1 MSNIEQKLQAVEKT
15 QAAILE
21 TLKSLDQP
29 NYRVVGGDGGVAVSY
44 IEEGGPQDV
53 VRIDNL
59 WSRGENTMKNFRK
72 NSYLP
77 GYKGAKEGG
86 FKSFGDFLL
95 TGLRD
100 SKSAEWQNR
109 HASCYKAVQGMSV
122 GAAEDGGYMVQPE
135 YSDRMLE
142 RVYNNKIFSMTDN
155 YTVAGNNL
163 VFMRN
168 AETSRANGSRKG
180 GIRGYWLGEGQTG
193 TKSAPKMRQVQL
205 RLKKL
210 CILVYLTEELISDGG
225 TAVQSYVEK
234 CAAEEFNFLIG
245 DAIFNGTGVGQPL
258 GILNSGSL
266 VNITKESGQ
275 AASTIVAANI
285 DKMWARRY
293 AAADGYSWFHNQDC
307 GPQLDSL
314 SQAIGTAGIAL
325 YRPSNGLAGNAPQ
338 LLKTAPRVETE
349 FNSTV
354 GTVGDILLADLSQVL
369 SITKG
374 GVSQMASTHVEFL
387 TDQTAL
393 KFTMRLDARPWDDT
407 PLTPYKGSNTQSS
420 FVALETRA

>member
-1 MSNIEQKLQAVEKT
+1 MSSIENKLQAVEKT
-15 QAAILE
+15 QAAILDH
-21 TLKSLDQP
+21 LKSLDTP
-29 NYRVVGGDGGVAVSY
+29 NYRVVGGDGGTTVSY
-44 IEEGGPQDV
+44 IEDGGPSDV
-53 VRIDNL
+53 IRVDNL
-59 WSRGENTMKNFRK
+59 WSRGENTMKNYRK

-95 TGLRD
+95 SGLRD
-100 SKSAEWQNR
+100 SKSADWQNR
-109 HASCYKAVQGMSV
+109 HASCFKAVQGMSV

-135 YSDRMLE
+135 YSDKVLE
-142 RVYNNKIFSMTDN
+142 RVYNNKLFSMTDN
-155 YTVAGNNL
+155 YTVSGNNL

-180 GIRGYWLGEGQTG
+180 GIRGYWLGEGASG

-210 CILVYLTEELISDGG
+210 CIIVYLTEELIQDGG

-234 CAAEEFNFLIG
+234 AAADEFNFMIG
-245 DAIFNGTGVGQPL
+245 DSLFNGTGVGQPL

-266 VNITKESGQ
+266 VTVTKETGQ
-275 AASTIVAANI
+275 ASATINAANI
-285 DKMWARRY
+285 DKMWARRFS
-293 AAADGYSWFHNQDC
+293 AESGYNWFHNQDC

-325 YRPSNGLAGNAPQ
+325 YRPSNGLAGIMPQ

-349 FNSTV
+349 FNATC
-354 GTVGDILLADLSQVL
+354 GTVGDLLLADFSQVL
-369 SITKG
+369 SIAKG

-407 PLTPYKGSNTQSS
+407 ALTPYKGSATQSA
-420 FVALETRA
+420 FVCLETR

>member
-1 MSNIEQKLQAVEKT
+1 MSSIENKLQAVEKT

-21 TLKSLDQP
+21 HLKSLDTP
-29 NYRVVGGDGGVAVSY
+29 NYRVVGGDGGTTVSY
-44 IEEGGPQDV
+44 IEDGGPNDV

-59 WSRGENTMKNFRK
+59 WARGENTVKNYRK

-95 TGLRD
+95 SGLRD
-100 SKSAEWQNR
+100 SKTADWQNR
-109 HASCYKAVQGMSV
+109 HASCFKAVQGMSV

-135 YSDRMLE
+135 YSDKVLE
-142 RVYNNKIFSMTDN
+142 RVYNNKLFSMTDN
-155 YTVAGNNL
+155 YTVSGNNL

-180 GIRGYWLGEGQTG
+180 GIRGYWLGEGASG

-210 CILVYLTEELISDGG
+210 CIIVYLTEELIQDGG
-225 TAVQSYVEK
+225 AAVQSYVEK
-234 CAAEEFNFLIG
+234 CAAEEFNFMIG
-245 DAIFNGTGVGQPL
+245 DALFNGTGVGQPL
-258 GILNSGSL
+258 GLLNSGSL
-266 VNITKESGQ
+266 VTVTKETGQ
-275 AASTIVAANI
+275 AAATVNAANI

-293 AAADGYSWFHNQDC
+293 AAADGYTWFHNQDC

-314 SQAIGTAGIAL
+314 SQSIGTAGIAL
-325 YRPSNGLAGNAPQ
+325 YRPSNGLAGVAPQ
-338 LLKTAPRVETE
+338 MLKTAPRVETE
-349 FNSTV
+349 FNATC
-354 GTVGDILLADLSQVL
+354 GTVGDLVLADFSQIL
-369 SITKG
+369 SIAKG

-407 PLTPYKGSNTQSS
+407 AMTPYKGSATQSS
-420 FVALETRA
+420 FVCLETR

>member
-1 MSNIEQKLQAVEKT
+1 MSSIENKLQAVEKT

-21 TLKSLDQP
+21 HLKSLDAP
-29 NYRVVGGDGGVAVSY
+29 NYRVVGGDGGTTVSY
-44 IEEGGPQDV
+44 IEDGGPNDV
-53 VRIDNL
+53 IRVDNL
-59 WSRGENTMKNFRK
+59 WSRGENTMKNYRK
-72 NSYLP
+72 NTYLP

-95 TGLRD
+95 SGLRD

-109 HASCYKAVQGMSV
+109 HASCFKAVQGMSV

-135 YSDRMLE
+135 YSDRVLE
-142 RVYNNKIFSMTDN
+142 RVYNNKLFSMTDN
-155 YTVAGNNL
+155 YTVSGNNL

-180 GIRGYWLGEGQTG
+180 GIRGYWLGEGASG

-210 CILVYLTEELISDGG
+210 CIIVYLTEELIQDGG
-225 TAVQSYVEK
+225 AAVQSYVEK
-234 CAAEEFNFLIG
+234 CAAEEFNFMIG
-245 DAIFNGTGVGQPL
+245 DALFNGTGVGQPL
-258 GILNSGSL
+258 GLLNSGSL
-266 VNITKESGQ
+266 VTVTKETGQ
-275 AASTIVAANI
+275 AAATINSANI

-293 AAADGYSWFHNQDC
+293 SAADGYTWFHNQDC

-314 SQAIGTAGIAL
+314 NQAIGTAGIAL
-325 YRPSNGLAGNAPQ
+325 YRPNNGLAGVAPQ
-338 LLKTAPRVETE
+338 MLKTAPRVETE
-349 FNSTV
+349 FNATC
-354 GTVGDILLADLSQVL
+354 GTVGDLVLADFSQIL
-369 SITKG
+369 SIAKG

-407 PLTPYKGSNTQSS
+407 AMTPYKGSATQSS
-420 FVALETRA
+420 FVCLETR

>member
-1 MSNIEQKLQAVEKT
+1 MSSIENKLQAVEKT

-21 TLKSLDQP
+21 HLKSLDTP
-29 NYRVVGGDGGVAVSY
+29 NYRVVGGDGGTTVSY
-44 IEEGGPQDV
+44 IEDGGPNDV

-59 WSRGENTMKNFRK
+59 WARGENTVKNYRK
-72 NSYLP
+72 NAYLP

-95 TGLRD
+95 SGLRD
-100 SKSAEWQNR
+100 SKTADWQNR
-109 HASCYKAVQGMSV
+109 HANCFKAVQGMSV

-135 YSDRMLE
+135 YSDKVLE
-142 RVYNNKIFSMTDN
+142 RVYNNKLFSMTDN
-155 YTVAGNNL
+155 YTVSGNNL

-180 GIRGYWLGEGQTG
+180 GIRGYWLGEGASG

-210 CILVYLTEELISDGG
+210 CIIVYLTEELIQDGG
-225 TAVQSYVEK
+225 SAVQSYVEK
-234 CAAEEFNFLIG
+234 CAAEEFNFMIG
-245 DAIFNGTGVGQPL
+245 DALFNGTGVGQPL
-258 GILNSGSL
+258 GLLNSGSL
-266 VNITKESGQ
+266 VTVTKESGQ
-275 AASTIVAANI
+275 AATTINAANI

-314 SQAIGTAGIAL
+314 SQSIGTAGIAL
-325 YRPSNGLAGNAPQ
+325 YRPNTGLAGVAPQ
-338 LLKTAPRVETE
+338 MLKTAPRVETE
-349 FNSTV
+349 FNAAV
-354 GTVGDILLADLSQVL
+354 GTVGDLVLADFSQIL
-369 SITKG
+369 SIAKG

-407 PLTPYKGSNTQSS
+407 AMTPYKGSATQSS
-420 FVALETRA
+420 FVCLETR